1 MFRLSNRQFKKTLNF
16 YVLDE
21 YVIEHIEI
29 TRNQSSL
36 YNLLIRFENDNN
48 RIFAMEERRIN
59 LLTPIYNAINHK
71 VFVMQWQEI
80 SLELAE
86 IYLEIFES
94 NYELIRA
101 KKKKIANSKEIE
113 EINEKGEMSIKY
125 YKDIIEYIE
134 TEYNKEKESE
144 KKVDEFLT
152 IITIKSNLARIYSKL
167 IYNKDIKKRVDALKT
182 SLNMYK
188 EVRELLKNAKQFYN
202 QKPELQENL
211 LMCEEMIGM
220 LPIKIDKINRGE
232 EF

>member
-1 MFRLSNRQFKKTLNF
+1 
-16 YVLDE
+16 
-21 YVIEHIEI
+21 
-29 TRNQSSL
+29 
-36 YNLLIRFENDNN
+36 
-48 RIFAMEERRIN
+48 
-59 LLTPIYNAINHK
+59 
-71 VFVMQWQEI
+71 MQWQEI

-167 IYNKDIKKRVDALKT
+167 IYNKDIKKRVEALKT
-182 SLNMYK
+182 SLNIYK

-202 QKPELQENL
+202 EKPELQENL

>member
-1 MFRLSNRQFKKTLNF
+1 MQFKKALNF
-16 YVLDE
+16 YVLDG
-21 YVIEHIEI
+21 YVTEHIEI

-134 TEYNKEKESE
+134 TEYNKEKENE
-144 KKVDEFLT
+144 KKVDEF
-152 IITIKSNLARIYSKL
+152 
-167 IYNKDIKKRVDALKT
+167 
-182 SLNMYK
+182 
-188 EVRELLKNAKQFYN
+188 
-202 QKPELQENL
+202 
-211 LMCEEMIGM
+211 
-220 LPIKIDKINRGE
+220 
-232 EF
+232 